1 MKIFKRNRKKK
12 VSRNTLEIKYT
23 ELLER
28 HNKYLEKQIDSTS
41 ELDYYKK
48 LCEEQRKEIKEL
60 KKEIANGK

>member
-1 MKIFKRNRKKK
+1 MKIFKKNKKK
-12 VSRNTLEIKYT
+12 VSKNTLEIKYT